1 MTQNALERERQ
12 AAYDRRIAQA
22 QGEWLSNDVTRA
34 GALLKECEPD
44 RRGWEWNYLSA
55 VLHPE
60 SRDFWGHTEPVN
72 ALAFRPDG
80 KVLASV
86 GGMLGSGNGK
96 RELYLWE
103 LDTGRQLPGLI
114 TNRDR
119 YGSLTGVAFDPT
131 GRRIALAVW
140 CNGDPRDHDAGF
152 VEVWD
157 VDGKRRVFTLERH
170 KDFIEAVAW
179 SGDGA
184 TIASASSDRTV
195 RLWDTA
201 TGKERLV
208 LTGHQGVVRCVAFSP
223 DSTLVA
229 SGGDAFENN
238 MGRDAGH
245 DVAVRVWEST
255 GGKLAP
261 SFRGTRQVS
270 LRSLSVQ
277 AESGLPLVR
286 AIAQSGSGMLRADC
300 HCALSGGTRARS
312 PVSPGAPTGACSP
325 R

>member
-1 MTQNALERERQ
+1 MR
-12 AAYDRRIAQA
+12 
-22 QGEWLSNDVTRA
+22 V
-34 GALLKECEPD
+34 
-44 RRGWEWNYLSA
+44 
-55 VLHPE
+55 
-60 SRDFWGHTEPVN
+60 
-72 ALAFRPDG
+72 AFRPDG

-229 SGGDAFENN
+229 SGGDAFGKQHGPTLVTMSPCECGN
-238 MGRDAGH
+238 RL
-245 DVAVRVWEST
+245 VESC
-255 GGKLAP
+255 AP

-300 HCALSGGTRARS
+300 HGHFLGAHGRGHQSRLEPRRARARLGEHGPHITPLGPRDRPATGNLSGAHSRR
-312 PVSPGAPTGACSP
+312 P
-325 R
+325 RRRFPLRRQDHGERRW